1 MKFETKETV
10 VVPVDFSEASEMAVR
25 TAIEM
30 AKSPESVR
38 VVHVL
43 LNDDSLG
50 PGALWQEDHDKFRL
64 EKVMEHMTSFL
75 RQHHFGGVRRDI
87 LFGDPGSTIVKYAK
101 DCAADLIVIPSHGY
115 SGLKRLLLGSVAER
129 VLRHAECP
137 VYVLRRDVV
146 VEGKGGTQ

>member
-10 VVPVDFSEASEMAVR
+10 VVPIDFSETSESAVR
-25 TAIEM
+25 SAIEM
-30 AKSPESVR
+30 AQSPDSVR

-43 LNDDSLG
+43 PRDDSLG

-64 EKVMEHMTSFL
+64 EKATEHLSGFL
-75 RQHHFGGVRRDI
+75 REHQFEGVRRDI

-101 DCAADLIVIPSHGY
+101 DCGADLIVIPSHGY

-137 VYVLRRDVV
+137 IYVLRRDVV
-146 VEGKGGTQ
+146 AEGKEAPE